1 MSTEQAASAD
11 NNNNNSK
18 PILPPLKRAT
28 AVLVVGMAGS
38 GKSTFAARLAKESDM
53 RYDRAQATHP
63 DLDNQGGGSYVV
75 NLDPAAMDVAY
86 EPNVDI
92 RDTVDYKQ
100 VMEQYSL
107 GPNGGILTALNL
119 FATKFDQVLGIL
131 ERRADSVDQIVMD
144 TPGQIEIFTWSA
156 SGALITSAMQSSAI
170 PTVVAYVIDTPRTT
184 SPATFM
190 SNMLYACSIMYKTRL
205 PFVLVFNKTDEQDW
219 SFARNWMD
227 DFEAYQQA
235 LADAGDPTTP
245 AVALGPAGS
254 TGPTPVRNR
263 PADDD
268 GHYMNSLM
276 NSMALVLDEF
286 YSTLNVRGH
295 EPFFALRCVAEHLDN
310 GLTQLRDLSLSLFF
324 FFVLLMQQ
332 AVGVSSTTGEGFD
345 DLFNAL
351 DKAREEFVTEVR
363 PSVELRAAERQARL
377 DKEKTRGLQRLMRDM
392 DLTPSASQGKEEAQG
407 SDEDEDVADEEIEQE
422 YEGDGQIIDPDPDEE
437 KPDTAFNYLSRPGLT
452 PGRAYGTDGTVWPR
466 TQ

>member
-1 MSTEQAASAD
+1 MASSAQTP
-11 NNNNNSK
+11 SAE
-18 PILPPLKRAT
+18 PLLPPLKRAT

-38 GKSTFAARLAKESDM
+38 GKSTFAARLARESDL
-53 RYDRAQATHP
+53 RYERAQAAAPTP
-63 DLDNQGGGSYVV
+63 DDDGGGSYIV
-75 NLDPAAMDVAY
+75 NLDPAAMDVGY

-100 VMEQYSL
+100 VMEQYNL

-131 ERRADSVDQIVMD
+131 ERRADSVNEIVLD

-156 SGALITSAMQSSAI
+156 SGALITSAMQSSAV

-205 PFVLVFNKTDEQDW
+205 PFILVFNKTDEQDW
-219 SFARNWMD
+219 SFAREWMD

-245 AVALGPAGS
+245 AVPLGPAG
-254 TGPTPVRNR
+254 TPKPNIPHRR
-263 PADDD
+263 PGDDD

-286 YSTLNVRGH
+286 YSTLNVRAPLH
-295 EPFFALRCVAEHLDN
+295 NPFRKPFRSPGIYRLSACHRQQAPALKISSV
-310 GLTQLRDLSLSLFF
+310 LSLRREK
-324 FFVLLMQQ
+324 
-332 AVGVSSTTGEGFD
+332 SS
-345 DLFNAL
+345 
-351 DKAREEFVTEVR
+351 
-363 PSVELRAAERQARL
+363 
-377 DKEKTRGLQRLMRDM
+377 
-392 DLTPSASQGKEEAQG
+392 
-407 SDEDEDVADEEIEQE
+407 
-422 YEGDGQIIDPDPDEE
+422 
-437 KPDTAFNYLSRPGLT
+437 
-452 PGRAYGTDGTVWPR
+452 
-466 TQ
+466 